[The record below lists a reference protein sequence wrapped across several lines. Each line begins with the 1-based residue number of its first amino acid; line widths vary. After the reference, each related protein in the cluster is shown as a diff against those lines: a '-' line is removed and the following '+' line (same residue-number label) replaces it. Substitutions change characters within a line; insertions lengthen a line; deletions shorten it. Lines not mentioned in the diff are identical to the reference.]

1 MTDVPLENR
10 RVHKRISISCPITVH
25 VSGGPTR
32 ATGKTINISNSG
44 ILLILPTE
52 ATPNPGRAVIV
63 RMSVPHTAPDK
74 SVSYE
79 EFICQ
84 GTIVRTHVGDDQQV
98 RAAVQFTQPIQLS
111 LEM

>member
-1 MTDVPLENR
+1 MTDSSTENR
-10 RVHKRISISCPITVH
+10 RIHKRINISCPITVH

-32 ATGKTINISNSG
+32 ASGRTINISNSG
-44 ILLILPTE
+44 ILLVLPTE
-52 ATPNPGRAVIV
+52 ATPAPGRPVIV

-84 GTIVRTHVGDDQQV
+84 GTIVRTHLGDDQQV
-98 RAAVQFTQPIQLS
+98 RTAVEFTQPIQLS